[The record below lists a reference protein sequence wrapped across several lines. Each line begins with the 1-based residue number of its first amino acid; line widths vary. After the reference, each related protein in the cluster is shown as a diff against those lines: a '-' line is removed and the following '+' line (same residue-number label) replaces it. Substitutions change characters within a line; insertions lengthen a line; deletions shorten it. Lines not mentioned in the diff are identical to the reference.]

1 MHNIDLETALRDFAL
16 GGLRFFEIV
25 GSTNDEALAWAASGA
40 RDASL
45 VVADAQSS
53 GRGRDGRKWT
63 SQPGA
68 GLAFSLILRPTQ
80 AERELVGRF
89 AGLASLALVDSLA
102 RRGLA
107 AEVKWPND
115 VLIGRR
121 KSAGVLVEAVWTGAE
136 VESLVIGMGVNVAPG
151 SLPPA
156 AELSFPA
163 TCVETELGGPVPR
176 YALLRELL
184 TSLFELRAGL
194 TSDAFLARWE
204 QALAFR
210 GEQVQIWQGRDRQ
223 GEFSGQAF
231 MAELI
236 GLEHD
241 GSLRVRLGSG
251 ETRRVHFGEVRLRPA
266 AGQ

>member
-1 MHNIDLETALRDFAL
+1 MHNLELEAALRDFTL
-16 GGLRFFEIV
+16 GGLRFFETV
-25 GSTNDEALAWAASGA
+25 GSTNDEALAWAAS
-40 RDASL
+40 DASDAAL
-45 VVADAQSS
+45 VVADTQSS
-53 GRGRDGRKWT
+53 GRGRDGRKWI

-89 AGLASLALVDSLA
+89 AGLASLALVEALA

-121 KSAGVLVEAVWTGAE
+121 KVAGVLVEAVWTGAD

-156 AELSFPA
+156 AELNFPA
-163 TCVETELGGPVPR
+163 TCVETELGRPVIR

-184 TSLFELRAGL
+184 NSLLQLRTELV
-194 TSDAFLARWE
+194 SDTFLARWE

-210 GEQVQIWQGRDRQ
+210 GEQVLIWQGR
-223 GEFSGQAF
+223 ETQAF
-231 MAELI
+231 TAELI
-236 GLEHD
+236 GLDRD
-241 GSLRVRLGSG
+241 GSLSVRLGTG
-251 ETRRVHFGEVRLRPA
+251 ETRRIHFGEVHVRPA